1 MYNKRLLFEGILLF
15 LIFGSLWGI
24 FTLFPIGP
32 EKAAL
37 RLPADKEEK
46 LGRILLKATLA
57 NPEFPKAGND
67 TVLTALEEITD
78 RLTAALDTNR
88 YHYTI
93 VLVNNET
100 ANAFALPGGNILVTT
115 RLVALM
121 ESPEE
126 CAAVIAHE
134 IGHIEKRHTISK
146 LLTNFTAA
154 ILFSDEALVSEAAE
168 VLATSAFSRTQED
181 EADRF
186 CLELLEKCRINPHIM
201 GRALRHLQEEAGDA
215 DLEMEII
222 MSHPDIDSRIK
233 RAYAYPLKRDFSA
246 EKLNIP
252 WEDVRK
258 SLHSSE
264 ISISH
269 FR

>member
-1 MYNKRLLFEGILLF
+1 MYSKRLFFEGTLLL

-32 EKAAL
+32 EKATL
-37 RLPADKEEK
+37 RLPADKEEQ

-57 NPEFPKAGND
+57 NPEFHQAEND
-67 TVLTALEEITD
+67 TVITALKEITN
-78 RLTAALDTNR
+78 RLAEGLDTYR
-88 YHYTI
+88 YRFNT
-93 VLVNNET
+93 VLVKNET

-126 CAAVIAHE
+126 CAAVLAHE
-134 IGHIEKRHTISK
+134 IGHIEKRHTLSK

-154 ILFSDEALVSEAAE
+154 VLFSDEALVSEAAE
-168 VLATSAFSRTQED
+168 VLATSAFSRSQEE

-201 GRALRHLQEEAGDA
+201 GRALRHLREEDDAGA
-215 DLEMEII
+215 LHMEIM

-233 RAYAYPLKRDFSA
+233 SAYDFPLKKDFSE
-246 EKLNIP
+246 EKLDIP
-252 WEDVRK
+252 WEAVRR

>member
-1 MYNKRLLFEGILLF
+1 MYNKRLLFEGALLL

-32 EKAAL
+32 ERATMHL
-37 RLPADKEEK
+37 SEDKEEK
-46 LGRILLKATLA
+46 LGRMLLKATLA
-57 NPEFPKAGND
+57 NPEFHQAEND
-67 TVLTALEEITD
+67 TVSTALKDIAD
-78 RLTAALDTNR
+78 RLTEGLDTNR
-88 YHYTI
+88 YQYNI
-93 VLVNNET
+93 VLVKNET
-100 ANAFALPGGNILVTT
+100 ANAFALPGGNILMTT
-115 RLVALM
+115 RMVTLM
-121 ESPEE
+121 ESAEE
-126 CAAVIAHE
+126 CAAVLAHE
-134 IGHIEKRHTISK
+134 MGHIEKRHTLSK
-146 LLTNFTAA
+146 LLTNFTVAV
-154 ILFSDEALVSEAAE
+154 LFSDEALVSEAAE
-168 VLATSAFSRTQED
+168 VLATSAFSRSQEE

-201 GRALRHLQEEAGDA
+201 GRALRHLREEAGIA
-215 DLEMEII
+215 DLNMEIL

-233 RAYAYPLKRDFSA
+233 SAYDYPLKKDFSE

-252 WEDVRK
+252 WETVRK